1 MMKKNVSIKDIAQD
15 LKTSIT
21 TVSFVLNGKSEEKHI
36 SKKLTKEIL
45 EHALKIGYKP
55 NQIAQSLRPGT
66 SNILVFMVEDISN
79 GVFAKLAK
87 IIEYAAY
94 ENGYKLVFCSTENKD
109 EKSTE
114 LIELFKNR
122 NVDGFII
129 VPSPGIKNVIEDLI
143 KEKYPVILL
152 DRYFSDLKCN
162 SVVIDNQQSSFD
174 ATNHL
179 IINNYKNIAFI
190 TTDSEQNQMQNRLQG
205 YEDAINLKKLKAH
218 VLKIPFEEIGKMNTK
233 EKIKEFIDTIMD
245 LDAVFFATNYLAKAG
260 FEVFKETNPNL
271 FHELG
276 IVNFDDNEI
285 FEIYNPS
292 ITAIS
297 QPVEAIGAKLI
308 DSMLRLLNQNE
319 ESEMSENIVF
329 KTKLIIRESSL
340 SKKCNAKTISEAV

>member
-1 MMKKNVSIKDIAQD
+1 MIKKSVSIKDIARE

-36 SKKLTKEIL
+36 SKRLTEEIL
-45 EHALKIGYKP
+45 DYALKIGYKP
-55 NQIAQSLRPGT
+55 NLIAQSLRTGK

-79 GVFAKLAK
+79 DFFAKLAK
-87 IIEYAAY
+87 IIEYNASK
-94 ENGYKLVFCSTENKD
+94 NGYKLIFCSTENKD
-109 EKSTE
+109 EKSKE

-122 NVDGFII
+122 NVDCFII
-129 VPSPGIKNVIEDLI
+129 VPSPGIKSVIEDLI
-143 KEKYPVILL
+143 REKYPVILL
-152 DRYFSDLKCN
+152 DRYFSDFRCN
-162 SVVIDNQQSSFD
+162 TVVVDNQQASFD

-179 IINNYKNIAFI
+179 IANNYKDIAFI
-190 TTDSEQNQMQNRLQG
+190 TTNSEETQMQNRLQG
-205 YEDAINLKKLKAH
+205 YQNAISLKNLNEH
-218 VLKIPFEEIGKMNTK
+218 VLKLPFEEIGKTNTK
-233 EKIKEFIDTIMD
+233 RNIKEFIDNLEE

-260 FEVFKETNPNL
+260 FEVFKETDPNL

-297 QPVEAIGAKLI
+297 QPLEAIGTKLM

-340 SKKCNAKTISEAV
+340 AKKCNEKTISTLI